1 MKMIGPSADAL
12 LKMCVIAKSDEEKK
26 ELETKGQV
34 DPKVLEASPLNE
46 HDSSMNQNRYT
57 LEVGVNP
64 NLEYDITGV
73 MQTLEN
79 LGDAPDYHVV
89 DWNSAQVFMAT
100 VMRIATQNV
109 LADFAQGDS
118 SKLMLTEKEDLSDVV
133 QKVPEIWVMKQFYDA
148 CFDDL
153 DRDFTDNTF
162 AVSLKT
168 IEEA

>member
-26 ELETKGQV
+26 ELETKGQI

-79 LGDAPDYHVV
+79 LGDAADYHVV

-100 VMRIATQNV
+100 VMRIATQNA

-118 SKLMLTEKEDLSDVV
+118 SKLMLTETGDLSDVV